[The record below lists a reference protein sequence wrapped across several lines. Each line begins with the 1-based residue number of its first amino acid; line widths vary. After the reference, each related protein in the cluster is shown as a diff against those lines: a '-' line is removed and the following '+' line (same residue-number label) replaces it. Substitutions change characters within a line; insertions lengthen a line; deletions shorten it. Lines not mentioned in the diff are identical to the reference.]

1 MSRSKRKSPI
11 RGITSADSEKE
22 DKVAAHRKFRRTI
35 RIALDQGA
43 DILPHVRELS
53 NQWAMAKDGKTMFD
67 PRANPKDMR
76 K

>member
-1 MSRSKRKSPI
+1 
-11 RGITSADSEKE
+11 
-22 DKVAAHRKFRRTI
+22 
-35 RIALDQGA
+35 LDQGA